1 MIWTQPPVDYIEP
14 LFRPPSEARS
24 LILQVTNGCSWN
36 RCAFCEMYTQA
47 QKKFKPKAEADVL
60 AEIERCGQ
68 ALPHTRRVF
77 LADGDAMALSY
88 RRLKAMLE
96 AIRTHLPAVTRI
108 TAYCLPRNVKNKTV
122 EELAELRALGLSM
135 VYVGVETGD
144 DTLLNM
150 IDKGETYQ
158 TTAEGLKKLQA
169 AGIKRSV
176 MIINGLGGQ
185 HYSAQHVA
193 ATARLMNE
201 TQPEYLASL
210 VLFFSNGAQRYE
222 TAFAGQFEPLSTVE
236 LLLELR
242 ELLSQL
248 TLTKTIFRSD
258 HASNILPLK
267 GVLGQDQAFLLEQL
281 DQVLAGQRHIF
292 LRDDSYRSL

>member
-1 MIWTQPPVDYIEP
+1 MMWTQPPVDYIEP

-68 ALPHTRRVF
+68 TLPHTRRVF

-88 RRLKAMLE
+88 RRLKAILE
-96 AIRTHLPAVTRI
+96 AIRTHLPAVTRV

-176 MIINGLGGQ
+176 MIINGLGGL

-201 TQPEYLASL
+201 IQPEYLASL
-210 VLFFSNGAQRYE
+210 VLFFSNGARRYE
-222 TAFAGQFEPLSTVE
+222 TAFAGQFKPLNTVE

-267 GVLGQDQAFLLEQL
+267 GVLGQDQTFLLEQL
-281 DQVLAGQRHIF
+281 DQVLAGQRQIF